1 VTPETSSV
9 GELGEAAAAHAM
21 DTPEATAGTSAA
33 TAEATVTTAAGTPD
47 VVDADAEGPDEAA
60 RTTDGA
66 LGTDDSVSP
75 VTGDDAAPGTGD
87 DAVAETGGEP
97 PESRVMSEISGA
109 LRDLADSSQHY
120 HARAEQREGV
130 IDHLR
135 SEVEVL
141 RRGERRG
148 LLRPVLTDMCRLRN
162 DLLRQ
167 AAELP
172 ADYDAAKAAELLL
185 SYAES
190 IQLTLESN
198 GVIAYAPND
207 GEPFDPRMHRRVA
220 GETSADP
227 ALAGR
232 IANVRRDGYL
242 DIEANNP
249 IAPAEVTVFAATKGE
264 Q

>member
-1 VTPETSSV
+1 MTPETSSV
-9 GELGEAAAAHAM
+9 GQLDG
-21 DTPEATAGTSAA
+21 AGPPQ
-33 TAEATVTTAAGTPD
+33 ATVA
-47 VVDADAEGPDEAA
+47 
-60 RTTDGA
+60 DGA
-66 LGTDDSVSP
+66 
-75 VTGDDAAPGTGD
+75 
-87 DAVAETGGEP
+87 DAVAPETVADGGDAVAPEADDGAALEAGDGAVPKAGGEP
-97 PESRVMSEISGA
+97 PESHLLGEISAA
-109 LRDLADSSQHY
+109 LRDLADSSQRY

-135 SEVEVL
+135 SEVELL
-141 RRGERRG
+141 RHGERRG
-148 LLRPVLTDMCRLRN
+148 LLRPLLTDICRLRN

-167 AAELP
+167 AADLP

-198 GVIAYAPND
+198 GVITYAPDD

-220 GETSADP
+220 GEATADP

-232 IANVRRDGYL
+232 IAQVRRDGYL
-242 DIEANNP
+242 DIEAKSP

>member
-1 VTPETSSV
+1 MTPETGSV
-9 GELGEAAAAHAM
+9 GNLEEAVPAQ
-21 DTPEATAGTSAA
+21 DTGASEATA
-33 TAEATVTTAAGTPD
+33 TAAPSGAPE
-47 VVDADAEGPDEAA
+47 VAACAGAEGADETP
-60 RTTDGA
+60 RTADGI
-66 LGTDDSVSP
+66 
-75 VTGDDAAPGTGD
+75 PGTGD
-87 DAVAETGGEP
+87 SAPPETGDGASQTDGEP
-97 PESRVMSEISGA
+97 PEILLISEISGA
-109 LRDLADSSQHY
+109 LRDLADSSRRY
-120 HARAEQREGV
+120 HARAEQREGI

-135 SEVEVL
+135 SEVELL

-167 AAELP
+167 AADLP

-198 GVIAYAPND
+198 GVITYVPDD
-207 GEPFDPRMHRRVA
+207 GEPFNPRMHRRVA
-220 GETSADP
+220 GETSADA

-232 IANVRRDGYL
+232 IAHVRRDGYL
-242 DIEANNP
+242 DVEANSP
-249 IAPAEVTVFAATKGE
+249 IAPAEVTVFAALRGE

>member
-1 VTPETSSV
+1 VTSETSSV
-9 GELGEAAAAHAM
+9 GELEEAAAAQAT
-21 DTPEATAGTSAA
+21 DTPEAAV
-33 TAEATVTTAAGTPD
+33 ATVAGVPD
-47 VVDADAEGPDEAA
+47 VVADADAEGADQAA
-60 RTTDGA
+60 RTMDGTPGVDDSAPPVSGDGA
-66 LGTDDSVSP
+66 AP
-75 VTGDDAAPGTGD
+75 VTGNGAAP
-87 DAVAETGGEP
+87 ETGGEP

-109 LRDLADSSQHY
+109 LRDLADSSRRY

-148 LLRPVLTDMCRLRN
+148 LLRPLLTDMCRLRN

-167 AAELP
+167 AAGLP

-198 GVIAYAPND
+198 GVITYAPDD

-220 GETSADP
+220 GETPADP

-232 IANVRRDGYL
+232 IAHVRRDGYL
-242 DIEANNP
+242 DIEAKSP

>member
-1 VTPETSSV
+1 MTPETSSV
-9 GELGEAAAAHAM
+9 GELEEAAAAQAT
-21 DTPEATAGTSAA
+21 DTPET
-33 TAEATVTTAAGTPD
+33 TVATAAGTPD
-47 VVDADAEGPDEAA
+47 VVADADAEGADEAG
-60 RTTDGA
+60 RTMDGTP
-66 LGTDDSVSP
+66 GTDDSAPP
-75 VTGDDAAPGTGD
+75 VTGDDAAPVTGNGAEPGTGD
-87 DAVAETGGEP
+87 GATPETGGEP
-97 PESRVMSEISGA
+97 HESRVMSEISVA
-109 LRDLADSSQHY
+109 LRDLADSSRRY
-120 HARAEQREGV
+120 HARAGQREGV

-148 LLRPVLTDMCRLRN
+148 LLRPLLTDMCRLRN

-167 AAELP
+167 AADLP

-198 GVIAYAPND
+198 GVITYAPDD

-232 IANVRRDGYL
+232 IAHVRRDGYL
-242 DIEANNP
+242 DIEAKSP

>member
-1 VTPETSSV
+1 MTPETSSV
-9 GELGEAAAAHAM
+9 GQLDEAVPPQATVADGGDAV
-21 DTPEATAGTSAA
+21 TPE
-33 TAEATVTTAAGTPD
+33 
-47 VVDADAEGPDEAA
+47 
-60 RTTDGA
+60 
-66 LGTDDSVSP
+66 TDDG
-75 VTGDDAAPGTGD
+75 TALEAGDGTAPN
-87 DAVAETGGEP
+87 AGGEP
-97 PESRVMSEISGA
+97 QESHLLGEISAA
-109 LRDLADSSQHY
+109 LRDLADSSQRY

-135 SEVEVL
+135 SEVELL
-141 RRGERRG
+141 RQGERRG
-148 LLRPVLTDMCRLRN
+148 LLRPLLTDICRLRN

-167 AAELP
+167 AADLP

-198 GVIAYAPND
+198 GVITYAPDD

-220 GETSADP
+220 GEATADP
-227 ALAGR
+227 ALAGQ
-232 IANVRRDGYL
+232 IAQVRRDGYL
-242 DIEANNP
+242 DIEAKSP

>member
-1 VTPETSSV
+1 M
-9 GELGEAAAAHAM
+9 GELEEAATAPTM
-21 DTPEATAGTSAA
+21 DTPEA
-33 TAEATVTTAAGTPD
+33 P
-47 VVDADAEGPDEAA
+47 
-60 RTTDGA
+60 
-66 LGTDDSVSP
+66 P
-75 VTGDDAAPGTGD
+75 VTGDGAALGTGD
-87 DAVAETGGEP
+87 GATPETEGEP
-97 PESRVMSEISGA
+97 PESRVISEISGA
-109 LRDLADSSQHY
+109 LRDLADSSQRY
-120 HARAEQREGV
+120 HVRAEQREGV

-141 RRGERRG
+141 RRGERHG
-148 LLRPVLTDMCRLRN
+148 LLRPLLTDMCRLRN

-167 AAELP
+167 AADLP

-198 GVIAYAPND
+198 GVITYAPDD

-220 GETSADP
+220 GEATADP

-232 IANVRRDGYL
+232 IAQVRRDGYL
-242 DIEANNP
+242 DIEAKSP

>member
-9 GELGEAAAAHAM
+9 GQLDEAVPPQATVADGGDAV
-21 DTPEATAGTSAA
+21 TPE
-33 TAEATVTTAAGTPD
+33 
-47 VVDADAEGPDEAA
+47 
-60 RTTDGA
+60 
-66 LGTDDSVSP
+66 TDDG
-75 VTGDDAAPGTGD
+75 TALEAGDGTALEAGDGTAPN
-87 DAVAETGGEP
+87 AGGEP
-97 PESRVMSEISGA
+97 QESHLLGEISAA
-109 LRDLADSSQHY
+109 LRDLADSSQRY

-135 SEVEVL
+135 SEVELL
-141 RRGERRG
+141 RQGERRG
-148 LLRPVLTDMCRLRN
+148 LLRPLLTDICRLRN

-167 AAELP
+167 AADLP

-198 GVIAYAPND
+198 GVITYAPDD

-220 GETSADP
+220 GEATADP

-232 IANVRRDGYL
+232 IAQVRRDGYL
-242 DIEANNP
+242 DIEAKSP